1 MSETGTVL
9 SDLDRPEVF
18 VASAANEDRTD
29 CMIICDEVDAVSI
42 AATDAGVIF
51 DDWPDFVLSFV
62 SVIVVAETK
71 LGAAIVGFDV

>member
-51 DDWPDFVLSFV
+51 DD
-62 SVIVVAETK
+62 
-71 LGAAIVGFDV
+71 